1 MTVME
6 RGPDINLEELHGQL
20 VGRLALLVAG
30 GFTLLVWLTLPQE
43 PFPVTTSGLLV
54 VMLGLGIGVRVAV
67 SAHSTLARYLLVWGL
82 TAGLMVSMTLF
93 SAPWLPFLGLMLAFI
108 GEILVRHAGFGTTAL
123 IATLAMVLAHNGTRA
138 YPLSGL
144 LITLVFN
151 AVMAR
156 LVVRTLYTGLEW
168 AWTMQERADHLL
180 ELARDRQGELNRAL
194 KSLDISNVLLRRTQ
208 RELITARKQAE
219 EARLM
224 KEQFAAN
231 VSHELRTPLNIILG
245 FSEVMCLS
253 SEVYGD
259 MDWPSTL
266 RQDIYQIYTSSSHLL
281 DLIDDV
287 LDLSRFEMVGF
298 ALKKEP
304 TPLESLLHN
313 AIGIVANL
321 VRSRSIHLEVEIAQD
336 LPTLEVDRTRI
347 RQALLNLLNNAV
359 RFTDEGTVRLE
370 AKRAEGEVVISVSD
384 TGPGIPADQ
393 IPHLFQ
399 EFYQVDH
406 SLHRQHGGTGL
417 GLAISKHF
425 VEAHD
430 GRIWVD
436 SEEGVGSTFTF
447 TLPIPGE
454 HTPFSRLRVD
464 RPLEPSAPETSS
476 PVLVVD
482 PDPTV
487 AALVGRHLEGYE
499 VVQVKEVDHL
509 REEVALHH
517 PRTVICNVLP
527 GERRECQD
535 LLSASVPLIECS
547 LPSQA
552 WLANDLSVTAC
563 LNKPVTT
570 ERLLQEIESLDG
582 IGDILVVDDDRGF
595 CRLVERMLKASDS
608 SFSVRKAYDGEESL
622 QALRARRPDL
632 LLLDLIMP
640 GVDGFQVLEEMRR
653 EPELA
658 DVPVV
663 LLTATSY
670 AEDALAQRRGQIVI
684 NRPDGLS
691 PVEVLRC
698 LQATIDVLEP
708 RYDEQAVPEDALA

>member
-1 MTVME
+1 MTAME
-6 RGPDINLEELHGQL
+6 HGPDINLEELHGQL
-20 VGRLALLVAG
+20 VSRLALLVVG
-30 GFTLLVWLTLPQE
+30 GFSLLVWLTLPQE
-43 PFPVTTSGLLV
+43 PFPVATSGLLA
-54 VMLGLGIGVRVAV
+54 VMLGLGVCVRVLV
-67 SAHSTLARYLLVWGL
+67 SAHSTLARHLLVWGL
-82 TAGLMVSMTLF
+82 TAGLLVSMTLV

-108 GEILVRHAGFGTTAL
+108 GEMLVKGAGFGITAL
-123 IATLAMVLAHNGTRA
+123 IAMLVTYLTHSGTRA
-138 YPLSGL
+138 YPLAEL
-144 LITLVFN
+144 FITLAFN
-151 AVMAR
+151 AVMIR

-168 AWTMQERADHLL
+168 AWTMQQRADNLL

-208 RELITARKQAE
+208 RELIAARKQAE
-219 EARLM
+219 TARLM

-231 VSHELRTPLNIILG
+231 ISHELRTPLNIILG

-259 MDWPSTL
+259 MDWPPTL

-304 TPLESLLHN
+304 ASLESLLRD
-313 AIGIVANL
+313 AVGIVANL
-321 VRSRSIHLEVEIAQD
+321 SRGRSTHLEVDIAPD

-347 RQALLNLLNNAV
+347 RQVLLNLLNNAV
-359 RFTDEGTVRLE
+359 RFTAEGIVRLE
-370 AKRAEGEVVISVSD
+370 AKRGEGEVVINVSD

-399 EFYQVDH
+399 EFFQVDR
-406 SLHRQHGGTGL
+406 SLHCEHEGTGL

-430 GRIWVD
+430 GRIWVE

-464 RPLEPSAPETSS
+464 RPLEPAAPETFP

-487 AALVGRHLEGYE
+487 AALVDHHIEGYE
-499 VVQVKEVDHL
+499 VVHVKEVDRL
-509 REEVALHH
+509 METVALYH
-517 PRTVICNVLP
+517 PQTVICNVLP
-527 GERRECQD
+527 GERCEYQD

-547 LPSQA
+547 LPSHA
-552 WLANDLSVTAC
+552 WLANDLSVAAC
-563 LNKPVTT
+563 LNKPVTI
-570 ERLLQEIESLDG
+570 ERLLQEVESRDG
-582 IGDILVVDDDRGF
+582 IGDILIVDDDRGF

-608 SFSVRKAYDGEESL
+608 TFSVRKAYDGEESL
-622 QALRARRPDL
+622 RALRARRPDL

-670 AEDALAQRRGQIVI
+670 AEDALARRRGKVVI
-684 NRPDGLS
+684 SRSDGLS
-691 PVEVLRC
+691 PVEALRC

-708 RYDEQAVPEDALA
+708 RYDERTDPERALT